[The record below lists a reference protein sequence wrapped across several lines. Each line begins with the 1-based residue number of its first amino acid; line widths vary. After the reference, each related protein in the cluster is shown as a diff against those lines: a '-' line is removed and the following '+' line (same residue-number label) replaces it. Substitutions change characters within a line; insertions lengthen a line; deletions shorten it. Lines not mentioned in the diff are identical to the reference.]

1 MHWFNFLTILF
12 LALSSTAPNPNLI
25 QACIDYLSQP
35 EALKEEGLFRVPGDA
50 TIIRKYHLAYMEAAP
65 NYTLLQQGIMK
76 ELDPN
81 NISGLLKLHLRE
93 HPLFST
99 KTFTAIREKF
109 DHLDTQVTRQDI
121 ITRYLNNNHAAWY
134 LCMGSARFVNN
145 L

>member
-1 MHWFNFLTILF
+1 M
-12 LALSSTAPNPNLI
+12 
-25 QACIDYLSQP
+25 
-35 EALKEEGLFRVPGDA
+35 FRVPGDA
-50 TIIRKYHLAYMEAAP
+50 TIIRKYHLAYMEAVP

-121 ITRYLNNNHAAWY
+121 ITRYLNSHVA
-134 LCMGSARFVNN
+134 
-145 L
+145 